1 MVKAK
6 EFWDYLC
13 NELDYRFFSGVPCD
27 GLKPLYDTMNIDFM
41 YYVPAVNENVAL
53 GMSSGAR
60 LAGTKSAI
68 LLNID
73 NIYTIYNHLF
83 NFNIIY
89 KIPVLI
95 IAYKGKDSKINIGM
109 QHKEMSEVRFK
120 PGLNKFIETME
131 KEEIPGVFVIKEGIL
146 E

>member
-6 EFWDYLC
+6 DFWDYLC

-27 GLKPLYDTMNIDFM
+27 GFKLLYDTMSVDFM
-41 YYVPAVNENVAL
+41 YYVPAVNERVAL
-53 GMSSGAR
+53 GMSSGAQ

-68 LLNID
+68 LIDID
-73 NIYTIYNHLF
+73 NVYTVYNNLF
-83 NFNIIY
+83 NFNNTY

-95 IAYKGKDSKINIGM
+95 IAYKSKDSNINIDIP
-109 QHKEMSEVRFK
+109 HKEMSEIRFK
-120 PGLNKFIETME
+120 PGLKKFIETME
-131 KEEIPGVFVIKEGIL
+131 TEEIPGVFVIKEGIL

>member
-13 NELDYRFFSGVPCD
+13 NELDYRFFSGVPCE

-53 GMSSGAR
+53 GMSSGAQ

-68 LLNID
+68 LID
-73 NIYTIYNHLF
+73 INNIYSLYNSLF
-83 NFNIIY
+83 NFNNLY
-89 KIPVLI
+89 EIPVLI
-95 IAYKGKDSKINIGM
+95 IAYKSKNSKINIDIPN
-109 QHKEMSEVRFK
+109 KEMSKTRFK
-120 PGLNKFIETME
+120 PGLKKFIETME
-131 KEEIPGVFVIKEGIL
+131 MEEIPGVFVIKEGIL